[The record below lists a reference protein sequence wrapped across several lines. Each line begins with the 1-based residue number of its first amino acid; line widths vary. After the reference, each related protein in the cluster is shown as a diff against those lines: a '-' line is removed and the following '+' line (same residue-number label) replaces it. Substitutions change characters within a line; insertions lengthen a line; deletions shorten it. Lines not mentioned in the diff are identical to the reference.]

1 MMYALELGVRNFLEC
16 TLFKKQRGYA
26 IQITITVE
34 KQREYFKGRHKYLT
48 IFIRIYSTAAGS
60 NSRTG

>member
-1 MMYALELGVRNFLEC
+1 MLRHNLLIFNFM